1 MDDQIRSDQC
11 RHRLQVL
18 AENLGRDGERQVAED
33 PMSGARILEPTD
45 VRVNDVHV
53 VPSLETMLHLPG
65 EHGIDF
71 NRDDVTGSDSEGL
84 CQASPAGPDLD
95 DEVGVSDLGLLDE
108 LSGDPVASKEVL
120 AARCFLRRPVPRRD
134 HGGSP

>member
-1 MDDQIRSDQC
+1 MTQTNQKIGWIGMGRMGFSMAE
-11 RHRLQVL
+11 RLVKAGYDLSVWNRTKSKAEPL
-18 AENLGRDGERQVAED
+18 AK
-33 PMSGARILEPTD
+33 SGAKIVDKLADLAGVD
-45 VRVNDVHV
+45 VLFSIV
-53 VPSLETMLHLPG
+53 S
-65 EHGIDF
+65 
-71 NRDDVTGSDSEGL
+71 
-84 CQASPAGPDLD
+84 AGPDLD